1 MFKQGAEARLY
12 TGTFLGR
19 EVVVK
24 ERFSKKYR
32 HPALDTQLTRDRHR
46 AEARALVKC
55 RQVKKISNF
64 VISMTVMIRAVN
76 KDLRSFHNS
85 DKHPNF
91 TSSYRL

>member
-55 RQVKKISNF
+55 RQVKKLIKWLSSN
-64 VISMTVMIRAVN
+64 
-76 KDLRSFHNS
+76 LRERGEGPF
-85 DKHPNF
+85 
-91 TSSYRL
+91 

>member
-1 MFKQGAEARLY
+1 MVDTEQFAVFKQGAEARLY

-55 RQVKKISNF
+55 RQVKKLIEWRRTFANAEKAP
-64 VISMTVMIRAVN
+64 TRAFFL
-76 KDLRSFHNS
+76 KRPH
-85 DKHPNF
+85 K
-91 TSSYRL
+91 

>member
-1 MFKQGAEARLY
+1 MVDTDQFAVFKQGAEARLY

-55 RQVKKISNF
+55 RQVKKLTSKVT
-64 VISMTVMIRAVN
+64 VIEPSRTRRRP
-76 KDLRSFHNS
+76 LLG
-85 DKHPNF
+85 
-91 TSSYRL
+91 SSS

>member
-1 MFKQGAEARLY
+1 MVDTEQFAVFKQGAEARLY

-55 RQVKKISNF
+55 RQVKIKI
-64 VISMTVMIRAVN
+64 
-76 KDLRSFHNS
+76 RSRNLFEFHS
-85 DKHPNF
+85 ARRRPLLAP
-91 TSSYRL
+91 SPCRV

>member
-55 RQVKKISNF
+55 RQVKKLIKWLSSN
-64 VISMTVMIRAVN
+64 
-76 KDLRSFHNS
+76 LRERGEG
-85 DKHPNF
+85 P
-91 TSSYRL
+91 Y

>member
-55 RQVKKISNF
+55 RQVKKLLELASHLRERGHAEKAP
-64 VISMTVMIRAVN
+64 TRAFFFDRTTN
-76 KDLRSFHNS
+76 RIC
-85 DKHPNF
+85 
-91 TSSYRL
+91 

>member
-1 MFKQGAEARLY
+1 MVDTDQFAVFKQGAEARLY

-55 RQVKKISNF
+55 RQVKKLIKWLS
-64 VISMTVMIRAVN
+64 SS
-76 KDLRSFHNS
+76 LRERGEG
-85 DKHPNF
+85 P
-91 TSSYRL
+91 Y